1 MPELLIPIVGVAAT
15 ATILWLATH
24 HGDLR
29 RKRQAI
35 EKELA
40 GYREREPLLQ
50 QALRVLR
57 AAHARLA
64 REEQEPKS

>member
-1 MPELLIPIVGVAAT
+1 MLMVPIVGLAFT
-15 ATILWLATH
+15 ATVLWLAAH

-29 RKRQAI
+29 RKRQAM

-57 AAHARLA
+57 AAHVRLIKA
-64 REEQEPKS
+64 AEEPKP

>member
-1 MPELLIPIVGVAAT
+1 MAAELMVPILGVVAAGT
-15 ATILWLATH
+15 LLWLATH

-29 RKRQAI
+29 RKRQAL
-35 EKELA
+35 ERELA

-57 AAHARLA
+57 DAHERLTKEA
-64 REEQEPKS
+64 E